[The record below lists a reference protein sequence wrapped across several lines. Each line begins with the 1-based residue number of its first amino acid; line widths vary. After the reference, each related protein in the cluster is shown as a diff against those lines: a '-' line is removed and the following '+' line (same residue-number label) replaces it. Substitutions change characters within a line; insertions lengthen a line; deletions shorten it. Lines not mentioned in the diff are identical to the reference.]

1 LSHKVDTLRIY
12 FPKVIEQPPVHI
24 LMISDVYFPRI
35 NGVSTSIQSFRSELI
50 TLGHR
55 VTLICPDYPE
65 SLTLERAKDQHDDED
80 ILRLPS
86 RTVLLDPEDRMMSYG
101 AIINLIP
108 ILRGR
113 SIDLVHIHT
122 PFVAHYAGVKLARR
136 LAIPVVES
144 YHTFFEEYL
153 YNYIRWIPRNW
164 LKRAARFFS
173 KSQCNAVDAL
183 VVPSSPMRN
192 ALQTYGVSTEMY
204 IIPTGLNLDAFRT
217 PPTSNFRAKLSIR
230 DDQPLLLY
238 VGRVA
243 LEKNIDFLLNMM
255 PFVLNQTPDAVLVI
269 AGEGPAESHL
279 KRRVADMGLQASV
292 KFVGYM
298 RRDGAL
304 QDAYRAADLFVFA
317 SRTETQGLVLLE
329 ALALG
334 TPVVA
339 LGIMG
344 TLDVLH
350 ADGGCVIAPDDPSGF
365 ADAVNQALNQP
376 DRYQQLVDQAPRYA
390 ETWTAAQKSQ
400 QLLEMY
406 RQQLASHTTS

>member
-1 LSHKVDTLRIY
+1 
-12 FPKVIEQPPVHI
+12 
-24 LMISDVYFPRI
+24 MISDVYFPRI

-50 TLGHR
+50 ASGHR

-65 SLTLERAKDQHDDED
+65 SHSLERAGDQLDDED
-80 ILRLPS
+80 ILRIPS
-86 RTVLLDPEDRMMSYG
+86 RSVLFDPEDRMMGYG
-101 AIINLIP
+101 AIINLLP

-113 SIDLVHIHT
+113 NIDLVHIHT
-122 PFVAHYAGVKLARR
+122 PFVAHYAGVKVARALAV
-136 LAIPVVES
+136 PVVES

-153 YNYIRWIPRNW
+153 YNYIRWLPRNW

-192 ALQTYGVSTEMY
+192 ALQTYGVGTEMH

-217 PPTSNFRAKLSIR
+217 PPESDFRARLSIR
-230 DDQPLLLY
+230 EDQPLLLY

-243 LEKNIDFLLNMM
+243 LEKNIEFLLTMM
-255 PFVLNQTPDAVLVI
+255 PFVLRQTPDAILVI

-279 KRRVADMGLQASV
+279 QRKVADMGLHASV

-344 TLDVLH
+344 TLDVLD
-350 ADGGCVIAPDDPSGF
+350 ADGGCVIAPDTPSGF
-365 ADAVNQALNQP
+365 AEAVNTVLTHPEQ
-376 DRYQQLVDQAPRYA
+376 YQQLVNQAPRYA
-390 ETWTAAQKSQ
+390 DTWTAAQKTQ
-400 QLLEMY
+400 HLLDMY
-406 RQQLASHTTS
+406 RERLGRHTTS

>member
-1 LSHKVDTLRIY
+1 M
-12 FPKVIEQPPVHI
+12 HI

-50 TLGHR
+50 ASGHR

-65 SLTLERAKDQHDDED
+65 SITLERAKDQHDDED

-86 RTVLLDPEDRMMSYG
+86 RKVLLDPEDRMMSYG
-101 AIINLIP
+101 AIINLLP

-113 SIDLVHIHT
+113 TIDIVHIHT
-122 PFVAHYAGVKLARR
+122 PFVAHYAGVKLARK

-153 YNYIRWIPRNW
+153 YNYVRWAPRNW
-164 LKRAARFFS
+164 LKWAARFFS

-183 VVPSSPMRN
+183 VVPSSPMRD
-192 ALQTYGVSTEMY
+192 ALQTYGVRTGMH
-204 IIPTGLNLDAFRT
+204 IIPTGLNLDTFHT
-217 PPTSNFRAKLSIR
+217 PPTSDFRAKLSIR
-230 DDQPLLLY
+230 DDQPILLY

-255 PFVLNQTPDAVLVI
+255 PFVLKETPEAILVI

-279 KRRVADMGLQASV
+279 QRKVAAMGLQASV

-339 LGIMG
+339 LGAMG
-344 TLDVLH
+344 TLDVLNP
-350 ADGGCVIAPDDPSGF
+350 DGGCMIAPDDPSEF
-365 ADAVNQALNQP
+365 AEAVNQTLNQP

-390 ETWTAAQKSQ
+390 ETWTAAQKTQ

>member
-1 LSHKVDTLRIY
+1 M
-12 FPKVIEQPPVHI
+12 HI

-50 TLGHR
+50 ASGHR

-65 SLTLERAKDQHDDED
+65 SLTLERAHDQHDDED
-80 ILRLPS
+80 ILRIPS
-86 RTVLLDPEDRMMSYG
+86 REVLLDPEDRMMSYG
-101 AIINLIP
+101 TIINLMP

-113 SIDLVHIHT
+113 NIDLIHIHT
-122 PFVAHYAGVKLARR
+122 PFVAHYAGVKIARALA
-136 LAIPVVES
+136 APVVES

-153 YNYIRWIPRNW
+153 YNYIRWAPRNW
-164 LKRAARFFS
+164 LKWAARFFS

-183 VVPSSPMRN
+183 VVPSSPMRD
-192 ALQTYGVSTEMY
+192 ALQNYSIGTEMH

-217 PPTSNFRAKLSIR
+217 PPESNFRARLSIR
-230 DDQPLLLY
+230 DDQALLLY

-255 PFVLNQTPDAVLVI
+255 PFVLKETPEAILVI

-279 KRRVADMGLQASV
+279 QRKVADMGLQASV

-344 TLDVLH
+344 TLDVLDT
-350 ADGGCVIAPDDPSGF
+350 DGGCVIAPDDPFGF
-365 ADAVNQALNQP
+365 AEAINQTLNQP
-376 DRYQQLVDQAPRYA
+376 DRYQQLVDQAPHYA
-390 ETWTAAQKSQ
+390 DTWTSAHKTQ
-400 QLLEMY
+400 QLLGMY

>member
-1 LSHKVDTLRIY
+1 
-12 FPKVIEQPPVHI
+12 
-24 LMISDVYFPRI
+24 MISDVYFPRI

-50 TLGHR
+50 ASGHR

-65 SLTLERAKDQHDDED
+65 SHSLERAGDQLDDED
-80 ILRLPS
+80 MLRIPS
-86 RTVLLDPEDRMMSYG
+86 RSVLFDPEDRMMSYG
-101 AIINLIP
+101 AIINLLP

-113 SIDLVHIHT
+113 NIDLVHIHT
-122 PFVAHYAGVKLARR
+122 PFVAHYAGVKVARA
-136 LAIPVVES
+136 LTVPVVES

-153 YNYIRWIPRNW
+153 YNYIRWLPRNW

-192 ALQTYGVSTEMY
+192 ALQTYGVDTEMH

-217 PPTSNFRAKLSIR
+217 PPESDFRARLSIR
-230 DDQPLLLY
+230 EDQPLLLY

-243 LEKNIDFLLNMM
+243 LEKNIEFLLTMM
-255 PFVLNQTPDAVLVI
+255 PFVLRQTPDAILVI

-279 KRRVADMGLQASV
+279 QRKVADMGLHASV

-344 TLDVLH
+344 TLDVLN
-350 ADGGCVIAPDDPSGF
+350 ADGGCVIAPEAPSGF
-365 ADAVNQALNQP
+365 AEAVNKVLAHP
-376 DRYQQLVDQAPRYA
+376 EHYQQLVDQAPRYA
-390 ETWTAAQKSQ
+390 DTWTATQKTQ
-400 QLLEMY
+400 HLLDMY
-406 RQQLASHTTS
+406 RERLGRHTTS

>member
-1 LSHKVDTLRIY
+1 LSYKDDNLRIS
-12 FPKVIEQPPVHI
+12 FSISIEQSPVHI

-50 TLGHR
+50 ASGHR

-65 SLTLERAKDQHDDED
+65 SHTLERAGDQLDDED
-80 ILRLPS
+80 ILRIPS
-86 RTVLLDPEDRMMSYG
+86 RSVMLDPEDRMMSYG
-101 AIINLIP
+101 AIINLVP

-113 SIDLVHIHT
+113 NIDLVHIHT
-122 PFVAHYAGVKLARR
+122 PFVAHYAGVKVARALA
-136 LAIPVVES
+136 APVVES

-153 YNYIRWIPRNW
+153 YNYIRWLPRNW

-192 ALQTYGVSTEMY
+192 ALQTYGVATEMH
-204 IIPTGLNLDAFRT
+204 IIPTGLNLDEFRT
-217 PPTSNFRAKLSIR
+217 PPASDFRARLSIR

-243 LEKNIDFLLNMM
+243 LEKNIDFLLTMM
-255 PFVLNQTPDAVLVI
+255 PSVLREKPDAILVI

-279 KRRVADMGLQASV
+279 QRKVADMGLWASV

-350 ADGGCVIAPDDPSGF
+350 ADGGCVIAPEDPSGF
-365 ADAVNQALNQP
+365 ADAVNQALSQP
-376 DRYQQLVDQAPRYA
+376 DRYQQLVEQAPRYA
-390 ETWTAAQKSQ
+390 DTWTAAQKTQ
-400 QLLEMY
+400 QLLDMY
-406 RQQLASHTTS
+406 HQQLISHTTS